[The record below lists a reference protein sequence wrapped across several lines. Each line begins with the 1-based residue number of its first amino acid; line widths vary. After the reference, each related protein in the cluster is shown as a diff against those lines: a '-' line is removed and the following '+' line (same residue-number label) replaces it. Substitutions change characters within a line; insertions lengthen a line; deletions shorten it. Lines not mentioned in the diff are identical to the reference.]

1 MTLSG
6 AHSVG
11 HVHPEFSGFGH
22 PESATMT
29 TAILDA
35 NPTLNAWDKSPD
47 VFDNQ
52 YYQSLIGE
60 VLIIHNQFYNCCIS
74 IVDLDQCPT

>member
-1 MTLSG
+1 MEVNYILSYILIYIIYLVTLSG

-29 TAILDA
+29 TAQLDA

-47 VFDNQ
+47 IFDNQ
-52 YYQSLIGE
+52 YFQSLIGE
-60 VLIIHNQFYNCCIS
+60 VLMI
-74 IVDLDQCPT
+74 